1 MSSKLVLIT
10 GMSSSGKTTLASRL
24 NDVLRKRGIF
34 SLHIDGIEFREMVS
48 NHLFDGVSI
57 DEMFSFI
64 ENFTKVMKEKDLIL
78 IYSIVAHRKSHR
90 DSLKGILDTIHI
102 HLTATLDVLK
112 ERDYKGVY
120 ERADKGEF
128 FLPGYS
134 EEYEIPIGQDLLID
148 SSKFSVDEEL
158 ELVIDLLKNRR
169 WI

>member
-24 NDVLRKRGIF
+24 NGVLRKRGIF

-48 NHLFDGVSI
+48 NHSFDKVSI

-90 DSLKGILDTIHI
+90 DSLKEILDTIHV
-102 HLTATLDVLK
+102 HLTAPLDILK
-112 ERDYKGVY
+112 DRDYKGVY

-134 EEYEIPIGQDLLID
+134 EEYEEPLEEDLLLASD
-148 SSKFSVDEEL
+148 KLGVDEEL
-158 ELVIDLLKNRR
+158 ELLIDLLKSRR
-169 WI
+169 WM